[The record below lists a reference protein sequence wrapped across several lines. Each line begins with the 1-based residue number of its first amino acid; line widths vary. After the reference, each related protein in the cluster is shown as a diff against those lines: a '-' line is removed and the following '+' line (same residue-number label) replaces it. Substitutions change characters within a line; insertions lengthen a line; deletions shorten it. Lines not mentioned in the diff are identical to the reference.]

1 MYVYLFIQVYTHQV
15 HDFSFKYLLY
25 YNLCLHVE
33 TLNDNDKKEKKK
45 YMKNLVSTHLNF
57 VNSKLLFIV
66 QAKNVDYYYEC
77 YIMNLIVETLWLTT
91 IFFFKKLILMK
102 LFY

>member
-1 MYVYLFIQVYTHQV
+1 M
-15 HDFSFKYLLY
+15 
-25 YNLCLHVE
+25 
-33 TLNDNDKKEKKK
+33 TLIKRKKKK

-57 VNSKLLFIV
+57 INSKLLFIV

-91 IFFFKKLILMK
+91 ICFFKKLILMK

>member
-25 YNLCLHVE
+25 YNLCLRVE
-33 TLNDNDKKEKKK
+33 TLNDIDKKGKKK

-57 VNSKLLFIV
+57 INSKLLFIV
-66 QAKNVDYYYEC
+66 QEKNVDYYYEC

-91 IFFFKKLILMK
+91 IFFLKKLKVMK